1 MRDLSAELEVL
12 RVLVAGVE
20 DNKHITEAGEQSAQ
34 EVLKATGVILEH
46 P

>member
-20 DNKHITEAGEQSAQ
+20 DKHITEAGEQSAQ